1 MLGPVRFT
9 HIETCAREVCRT
21 FKAMEEVEEHIS
33 QLKDLDKELLNL
45 RVELASISPPVDSQE
60 VASGS
65 SPMKGPKLAN
75 YEEQLLAPPDVA
87 KAIRLVNARRNAI
100 KNVKGLIEKRKT
112 QG

>member
-1 MLGPVRFT
+1 
-9 HIETCAREVCRT
+9 
-21 FKAMEEVEEHIS
+21 MEEVEEHIS

>member
-1 MLGPVRFT
+1 MLGPVRFM
-9 HIETCAREVCRT
+9 HIEMCAREVCRT

-33 QLKDLDKELLNL
+33 QLKDLDKELFDL
-45 RVELASISPPVDSQE
+45 RAELASISPPVDSQE

-65 SPMKGPKLAN
+65 PVKGPKLAN
-75 YEEQLLAPPDVA
+75 YEEQLLTPPDVA

-112 QG
+112 HI

>member
-9 HIETCAREVCRT
+9 HVETCAREVCRT

-33 QLKDLDKELLNL
+33 QLKDLDKELLDL
-45 RVELASISPPVDSQE
+45 RVELASISPPADSQE

-65 SPMKGPKLAN
+65 TVKGPKLAN